1 MPGQN
6 IGNEPIIVFLA
17 KKKIHRNI
25 IVDVCENRMRDEIKE
40 RPEDYPTDCNT
51 KYIFLIMGASESIS
65 YYLNLEVIFN
75 VTDRRRNHTIL
86 EVS

>member
-1 MPGQN
+1 MTGQN

-17 KKKIHRNI
+17 KKKILWNI
-25 IVDVCENRMRDEIKE
+25 IVDTCENRMRDAITE

-51 KYIFLIMGASESIS
+51 KYSFLIMGASESIS

-75 VTDRRRNHTIL
+75 VTDRRRTHT
-86 EVS
+86 VYFM

>member
-1 MPGQN
+1 MTTQN

-17 KKKIHRNI
+17 KKKILRNI
-25 IVDVCENRMRDEIKE
+25 IIDVCENRTRDAITG

-51 KYIFLIMGASESIS
+51 KYGFLIREASEPIS